1 MESKTIVSKQ
11 FTLQWRDWVRGL
23 LMAVITPALVI
34 IQQSVDVGQIV
45 FNWKAI
51 GMAAVA
57 GGVAYLIKNFVEPS
71 KVVEVK
77 SLDK

>member
-51 GMAAVA
+51 GMASLA
-57 GGVAYLIKNFVEPS
+57 GGLAYLLKNFLEPS